1 MRVVS
6 ILLAVF
12 VLFSSRPSNS
22 QNPPPLAPGAQ
33 PQGPQWP
40 VQQFYAQ
47 DGGTR
52 EILESIVVP
61 PKPKAPFSMVLQT
74 EWVKTLSDGGTM
86 TLVNQRRI
94 ARDSAGRI
102 YEERWALVPKYG
114 KVESQMTAIQIADPN
129 RHTLYNCFPLNP
141 RHQCMLSTFTAS
153 TSSIYR
159 FQGAPTGPLPN
170 KMGSATHEDLGTQL
184 AAGMETTGT
193 RDSITYDP
201 GVFGNDQ
208 AMTIVREF
216 WYSSDLGIN
225 LLSKLSDPRI
235 GTQTFT
241 ATDLQPSEPD
251 SNLFKLPA
259 GFKVVDQRGNVLPE
273 N

>member
-1 MRVVS
+1 MRIVA
-6 ILLAVF
+6 LLTVF
-12 VLFSSRPSNS
+12 ALLLGQKLSA
-22 QNPPPLAPGAQ
+22 QTQPPLAPGAQ
-33 PQGPQWP
+33 PKGPQWP

-61 PKPKAPFSMVLQT
+61 PKPDAPFSLVLQT
-74 EWVKTLSDGGTM
+74 EWIKTLSDGGTM

-94 ARDSAGRI
+94 ARDSKGRI

-114 KVESQMTAIQIADPN
+114 NVKSQMTAIQIADPN
-129 RHTLYNCFPLNP
+129 RHTLYNCFPQVPN
-141 RHQCMLSTFTAS
+141 HQCMLSTYTAS
-153 TSSIYR
+153 TNLIYK
-159 FQGAPTGPLPN
+159 FQGPPTGPLPN
-170 KMGSATHEDLGTQL
+170 NIGSALHEDLGQEL
-184 AAGMETTGT
+184 IAGLETTGT
-193 RDSITYDP
+193 RDSITYNQ

-208 AMTIVREF
+208 AMTVVREF
-216 WYSSDLGIN
+216 WYSAPLGIN

-235 GTQTFT
+235 GTETFT
-241 ATDLQPSEPD
+241 ATDLLPSEPD
-251 SNLFKLPA
+251 PNLFKLPD